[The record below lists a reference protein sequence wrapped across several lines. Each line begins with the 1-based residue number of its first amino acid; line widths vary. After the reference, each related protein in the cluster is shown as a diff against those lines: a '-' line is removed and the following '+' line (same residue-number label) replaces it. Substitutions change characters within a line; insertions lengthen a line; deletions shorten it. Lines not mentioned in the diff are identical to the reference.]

1 MDSSSMMEEEAME
14 VEQPRKDIFSSTHKE
29 SVREAVVQT
38 LRKNG
43 VDTASLSQ
51 QGRVGGAIMIG
62 GNGKI
67 FGLSLEDGRQERR
80 VTETNGSPC
89 YLPK

>member
-1 MDSSSMMEEEAME
+1 MMEEEAME
-14 VEQPRKDIFSSTHKE
+14 VEPPRNDIFSSAHKE
-29 SVREAVVQT
+29 SVTEAVIQT

-51 QGRVGGAIMIG
+51 QGRGGGGGAVGGN

-80 VTETNGSPC
+80 MTETNGSPC